1 MRERKDFCTECR
13 RETSYTLKKI
23 KINQTIREKKY
34 TFEITAAFCNECG
47 GEMGIPGLMDY
58 NMKEIDEQYRKAEE
72 VITVEDIER
81 LMKLYNIGKAPLSLA
96 LGFGEVT
103 ISRYL
108 AGQVPSKEYS
118 DIMLHALAS
127 ASYMKELLDQNRE
140 KIGETAYKKAYT
152 AATQLENLYVAVPV
166 ELLAVIAYI
175 FSALHEVT
183 PLTLQKLL
191 YYIQGNY
198 AAIYDKPLFDAPCEA
213 WVHGPVYRN
222 VYNLFRDFKY
232 NPIDD
237 DRFVPLKE
245 RALPLTPEAKEVVD
259 RVLDTFGMYSG
270 KVLESITHKEA
281 PWLDARKGFLPDETS
296 HAEISLDAMKSYFKK
311 VDEKYNIRTED
322 GLREYISKM
331 L

>member
-13 RETSYTLKKI
+13 RETNYTLKKI
-23 KINQTIREKKY
+23 KINQTIREKEY

-58 NMKEIDEQYRKAEE
+58 NVKEMDEQYRKAEE
-72 VITVEDIER
+72 IITVEDIER

-103 ISRYL
+103 ITRYL

-213 WVHGPVYRN
+213 WVHGPVYR
-222 VYNLFRDFKY
+222 L
-232 NPIDD
+232 
-237 DRFVPLKE
+237 
-245 RALPLTPEAKEVVD
+245 
-259 RVLDTFGMYSG
+259 
-270 KVLESITHKEA
+270 
-281 PWLDARKGFLPDETS
+281 
-296 HAEISLDAMKSYFKK
+296 SL
-311 VDEKYNIRTED
+311 IH
-322 GLREYISKM
+322 I
-331 L
+331 

>member
-1 MRERKDFCTECR
+1 MERRSAFCINCH
-13 RETSYTLKKI
+13 RETACMPRKV
-23 KINQTIREKKY
+23 KINQSVRDKSY
-34 TFEITAAFCNECG
+34 TFEITTFVCSECG
-47 GEMGIPGLMDY
+47 REIGFPGLMDY
-58 NMKEIDEQYRKAEE
+58 NIKEMDEQYRKAEE
-72 VITVEDIER
+72 IITVEDINR

-103 ISRYL
+103 ITRYL

-198 AAIYDKPLFDAPCEA
+198 AAIYDKPLFDAP
-213 WVHGPVYRN
+213 
-222 VYNLFRDFKY
+222 
-232 NPIDD
+232 
-237 DRFVPLKE
+237 FVTLKE
-245 RALPLTPEAKEVVD
+245 SALPL
-259 RVLDTFGMYSG
+259 
-270 KVLESITHKEA
+270 
-281 PWLDARKGFLPDETS
+281 
-296 HAEISLDAMKSYFKK
+296 
-311 VDEKYNIRTED
+311 
-322 GLREYISKM
+322 
-331 L
+331 

>member
-245 RALPLTPEAKEVVD
+245 SALPLTPEAKEVVD
-259 RVLDTFGMYSG
+259 RVLDTLGMYSG

-296 HAEISLDAMKSYFKK
+296 HAEISLDAMKAYFKN

-322 GLREYISKM
+322 GLREYIATM
-331 L
+331 I

>member
-127 ASYMKELLDQNRE
+127 ATYMKELLDRNRE
-140 KIGETAYKKAYT
+140 KIGETAYKKAHI
-152 AATQLENLYVAVPV
+152 AATQMENLYVAVPV

-270 KVLESITHKEA
+270 KVLESITHKEM
-281 PWLDARKGFLPDETS
+281 PWLEARKGFLPDETS
-296 HAEISLDAMKSYFKK
+296 HAEISLDAMKAYFKK

-322 GLREYISKM
+322 GLRKYIEKM
-331 L
+331 T

>member
-23 KINQTIREKKY
+23 KINQTSREKKY

-58 NMKEIDEQYRKAEE
+58 NMQEIDEQYRKAEE

-103 ISRYL
+103 ITRYL

-245 RALPLTPEAKEVVD
+245 SALPLTPEAKEVVD

-270 KVLESITHKEA
+270 KVLESITHKEG

-296 HAEISLDAMKSYFKK
+296 HAEISLDAMKAYFKK

>member
-1 MRERKDFCTECR
+1 MERRSAFCINCH
-13 RETSYTLKKI
+13 RETACMPRKV
-23 KINQTIREKKY
+23 KINQSVRDKSY
-34 TFEITAAFCNECG
+34 TFEITTFVCSECG
-47 GEMGIPGLMDY
+47 REIGFPGLMDY
-58 NMKEIDEQYRKAEE
+58 NIKEMDEQYRKAEE
-72 VITVEDIER
+72 IITVEDIER

-103 ISRYL
+103 ITRYL

-198 AAIYDKPLFDAPCEA
+198 AAIYDKPLFDAP
-213 WVHGPVYRN
+213 
-222 VYNLFRDFKY
+222 
-232 NPIDD
+232 
-237 DRFVPLKE
+237 FVPLKE
-245 RALPLTPEAKEVVD
+245 SALPLTPEAKEVVD

-270 KVLESITHKEA
+270 KVLENITHKEA

-311 VDEKYNIRTED
+311 VDEKYNIRTEE
-322 GLREYISKM
+322 GLRKYISKM
-331 L
+331 V